1 MSEENEPNLVTI
13 ELKYVSKSNLSI
25 LLTLQLHGLLP
36 LMNMGLLLVTSH
48 LLTLT
53 TLSLIKSTSWYFL

>member
-25 LLTLQLHGLLP
+25 LLTLQLHGWLP
-36 LMNMGLLLVTSH
+36 LMNMGLLLGN
-48 LLTLT
+48 
-53 TLSLIKSTSWYFL
+53 LSPVNSSYLFSY